1 MNNLLKNLGP
11 ILILIG
17 VIILAVYFFTESNSN
32 TYLAVAGVIM
42 VIGFLGHILLNKVIK
57 D

>member
-17 VIILAVYFFTESNSN
+17 VIILAYYFFTESNSN
-32 TYLAVAGVIM
+32 TYLGVAGVIM
-42 VIGFLGHILLNKVIK
+42 IVGFLAHILLNKKIK